1 MKTKQIAALAALFV
15 FGAAGATT
23 VRVHY
28 DAGGGKL
35 SIVGDKGPMS
45 WSKSAAANPDRNPG
59 PGQVWTYS
67 WPDAL
72 GDVAMKPALGEKV
85 STGGVYRLA
94 AGSTVDIYP
103 FFGAPNGRVTVNP
116 GVASPQLGNSR
127 SLRIYLPP
135 SYQENAAKRY
145 PVLYM
150 HDGQNLFDAKA
161 AAYGVEWGID
171 ETVDHLV
178 AIGAMDEVIVVGVD
192 NTPARIAEYTPCCD
206 PKHGG
211 GELDAYDA
219 FIVDTVKPMID
230 GTLRTLPGRDNTAIM
245 GSSLGGIAS
254 VAMAQR
260 HPDVFSKAG
269 GMSSSFWWN
278 QKSMIAHLAARGS
291 GPGAAVR
298 FYLDAGT
305 EGDGLEETMQMRD
318 AMVKQGY
325 VTGTDLLFHRF
336 EGGSHNEKS
345 WGRAGGKAL
354 DVVLPMGEHAVL
366 RTLAFRVAGSPRNT
380 AACRNRPASGRRF
393 CRSACRFCAAP
404 RSSRRWQGT

>member
-1 MKTKQIAALAALFV
+1 M
-15 FGAAGATT
+15 
-23 VRVHY
+23 
-28 DAGGGKL
+28 
-35 SIVGDKGPMS
+35 P

-59 PGQVWTYS
+59 PGQPWTYS

-85 STGGVYRLA
+85 STGGR
-94 AGSTVDIYP
+94 
-103 FFGAPNGRVTVNP
+103 
-116 GVASPQLGNSR
+116 
-127 SLRIYLPP
+127 LPP
-135 SYQENAAKRY
+135 CRRQHGR
-145 PVLYM
+145 
-150 HDGQNLFDAKA
+150 
-161 AAYGVEWGID
+161 
-171 ETVDHLV
+171 HLPLSSV
-178 AIGAMDEVIVVGVD
+178 
-192 NTPARIAEYTPCCD
+192 R
-206 PKHGG
+206 
-211 GELDAYDA
+211 
-219 FIVDTVKPMID
+219 
-230 GTLRTLPGRDNTAIM
+230 RRDNTAIM

-354 DVVLPMGEHAVL
+354 DEVLPMGEHAVL